1 MINNIELKGQKEKE
15 FKEFSIIDS
24 IENLLLDY
32 LENDNIEVRKC
43 DVCNSYMIEGYC
55 IEEGTSYYCTDGCML
70 TEMTIEEFNKL
81 YADGEGDSYFT
92 TWEENINEYNAIK
105 EILNRFPEITNIKL
119 K

>member
-1 MINNIELKGQKEKE
+1 MNKFAELKIQEEKE
-15 FKEFSIIDS
+15 IKEFSIIDA

-55 IEEGTSYYCTDGCML
+55 IEEGTSYYCSEECLL
-70 TEMTIEEFNKL
+70 TEMTKEEFNDL
-81 YADGEGDSYFT
+81 YADGEGDSYYT
-92 TWEENINEYNAIK
+92 SWEEDKKEYMGIK
-105 EILNRFPEITNIKL
+105 EILKKFEITNIKL

>member
-1 MINNIELKGQKEKE
+1 MVEPKILEY
-15 FKEFSIIDS
+15 

-55 IEEGTSYYCTDGCML
+55 IEEGTSYYCTDECML
-70 TEMTIEEFNKL
+70 TEMTIEEFNNL

-92 TWEENINEYNAIK
+92 TWEANRKEYNAIK
-105 EILNRFPEITNIKL
+105 EILNSFSKITNIKL